1 MIDDFT
7 KAFWRAAQ
15 RGELLIRRCD
25 DCGEAHYY
33 PRPFCP
39 GCWSSNVRWE
49 PASGRAVLY
58 TYSTVYENDLPPFAD
73 QVPYVAAVVDLDEGP
88 RMSTQVVECDVASL
102 RIGLPLEV
110 AFRRV
115 TDDVTLP
122 VFRPAAPS

>member
-7 KAFWRAAQ
+7 EAFWRAAQ
-15 RGELLIRRCD
+15 QRELLIRRCD

-39 GCWSSNVRWE
+39 GCWSVNVRWE
-49 PASGRAVLY
+49 PAGGRAVLY
-58 TYSTVYENDLPPFAD
+58 TYSTVYENDLPPFAE

-88 RMSTQVVECDVASL
+88 RMSTQVIDCEAADL
-102 RIGLPLEV
+102 RIGMPLEV